1 MIPIRL
7 ELKNFMAYRD
17 AAPLEL
23 GGLHMVC
30 LTGENGAGK
39 STLLDA
45 ITWALWGQAR
55 AKRDD
60 ELISQTES
68 EMRVGLVFS
77 EGTNT
82 YQVVRARKMGKA
94 TIRTKVP
101 TSTGSLELLVEDKG
115 TWRTISETK
124 QSDTQARII
133 EILNLT
139 YDTFVNSAF
148 LKQGRA
154 DEFTLKTPAER
165 KAVLVEI
172 LSLDKWVG
180 YEEKVKGQQSEL
192 ERAEALLQLELL
204 QADDE
209 IGRLPIYERDLT
221 AAACAAAETSVAL
234 QAVES
239 ELAEIDRQRERARSL
254 RGQRS
259 QTEERLKTIRA
270 EVDGL
275 RAERARHQAVLAE
288 YQSAIDQRAVIERG
302 HAEYLNAVK
311 ANDAFNLKLSSL
323 VELNARKTGA
333 ENQIADERRRLES
346 ERDAARRQLTELQR
360 QSDASSMTE
369 QLTIL
374 TEQKIALVEKQKAR
388 DEMAQNLVESREQL
402 AEFKAQNDELK
413 RQMKEL
419 KTRIDAFSSVGAIC
433 PTCGR
438 ELVEQDRER
447 ILAEWNAKGREWGNT
462 YRLSEERSKTL
473 SAVRTTLEAQINTAD
488 KTLIKL
494 PALQRE
500 ITAMEERITRSVEA
514 AAKLP
519 DAQNTLMRVDV
530 ILVADNYAQDGRVA
544 LAAVTRE
551 LTELGY
557 DAAAHRQIRDVQLLK
572 LQVFVD
578 RKLRLDRA
586 ALGIESEQRALEA
599 LALRDVAVTERQV
612 KEEGALAQLKLEFTV
627 CEKALQRAPEV
638 EAAVNRA
645 RNDFFTAQRK
655 VGEANQRVQ
664 SCKAL
669 ESKCD
674 RLRSE
679 IDSLLKRKTKL
690 AELRTAFS
698 KNGVPAM
705 IIEAILPELENTAAR
720 LLDKMTNGR
729 MTVRFETQRQ
739 TLKGDASETLELRI
753 RDELGERPYEM
764 FSGGEAFRINFAV
777 RVALSKLLANRA
789 GARLQTLFIDE
800 GFGTQDAAG
809 RERLVEAIRSIQDDF
824 ELIMVIT
831 HIDELKDAFPARIDV
846 TKSIE
851 GGSRARVM

>member
-17 AAPLEL
+17 PPPLEL
-23 GGLHMVC
+23 GGLHVVC

-68 EMRVGLVFS
+68 EMRVGLIFK
-77 EGTNT
+77 EGANT
-82 YQVVRARKMGKA
+82 YQVVRSRKLGKA
-94 TIRTKVP
+94 SSRTKAA

-115 TWRTISETK
+115 TWRTLSETK
-124 QSDTQARII
+124 QSDTQAKII
-133 EILNLT
+133 AVLNLT

-165 KAVLVEI
+165 KALLVEI

-180 YEEKVKGQQSEL
+180 YEDKVKQQQVEV
-192 ERAEALLQLELL
+192 ERAEALLQMELK

-209 IGRLPIYERDLT
+209 IARLPVYQRDLVTAQT
-221 AAACAAAETSVAL
+221 AATEASVAL
-234 QAVES
+234 QAADAEI
-239 ELAEIDRQRERARSL
+239 AEIDRQRERVRAL
-254 RGQRS
+254 RGQRT
-259 QTEERLKTIRA
+259 QAEERLKAVRA

-275 RAERARHQAVLAE
+275 NVERARHQAALAL
-288 YQSAIDQRAVIERG
+288 YQSAIDQRAEIERG
-302 HAEYLNAVK
+302 HAALLDAVK
-311 ANDAFNLKLSSL
+311 SDNALNRKLTSL

-333 ENQIADERRRLES
+333 ETQIADARRRLES
-346 ERDAARRQLTELQR
+346 ERDAARRQLSELQR
-360 QSDASSMTE
+360 QSDAVNMTE
-369 QLTIL
+369 QLAL
-374 TEQKIALVEKQKAR
+374 LNDQKNTLVEKQKTR
-388 DEMAQNLVESREQL
+388 DEAAQTLIESREQL
-402 AEFKAQNDELK
+402 AELKAQNDGLK
-413 RQMKEL
+413 LKMKEL
-419 KTRIDAFSSVGAIC
+419 KTRIDALSSVGAIC

-438 ELVEQDRER
+438 ELAEQDRER
-447 ILAEWNAKGREWGNT
+447 ILAEWKALGRESGDK
-462 YRLSEERSKTL
+462 YRASEELSKTL
-473 SAVRTTLEAQINTAD
+473 AATRSTLEVQISAAD
-488 KTLIKL
+488 KALVKL

-500 ITAMEERITRSVEA
+500 ITAMEERIARSKEA
-514 AAKLP
+514 AVKIPESRDDL
-519 DAQNTLMRVDV
+519 QRVDA
-530 ILVADNYAQDGRVA
+530 ILTADGYAQDARVA
-544 LAAVTRE
+544 LAAVTHE

-557 DAAAHRQIRDVQLLK
+557 DAVAHRRLRDVEMPRLL
-572 LQVFVD
+572 VFVD
-578 RKLRLDRA
+578 RKIQLDRA
-586 ALGIESEQRALEA
+586 ALGIESEHNALEA
-599 LALRDVAVTERQV
+599 LVLREAAVADRQG
-612 KEEGALAQLKLEFTV
+612 KEEGVLAQLKIDIAA
-627 CEKALQRAPEV
+627 CEIVLQRAPQV
-638 EAAVNRA
+638 EALANRV
-645 RNDFFTAQRK
+645 RNDFFAAQRK

-664 SCKAL
+664 SCRML
-669 ESKCD
+669 EDKRE
-674 RLRSE
+674 RLWAE
-679 IDSLLKRKTKL
+679 IDGLLKRKTVL

-705 IIEAILPELENTAAR
+705 IIEAILPELENTSR
-720 LLDKMTNGR
+720 ELLSKMTNGR
-729 MTVRFETQRQ
+729 MNVRFETQRQ
-739 TLKGDASETLELRI
+739 TLKGDVSETLDLRI
-753 RDELGERPYEM
+753 SDELGERPYEM

-789 GARLQTLFIDE
+789 NARLQTLFVDE

-831 HIDELKDAFPARIDV
+831 HIDELKDAFPARIDI

-851 GGSRARVM
+851 GGSRARVT